1 MANELAIDTQ
11 NYCIVLYNKKF
22 VLPAKE
28 GDGEAIMFVISKE
41 EMVENR
47 TEKNQQPKDSTT
59 AAKQEQI
66 ANDLLTS
73 SATKTTACKHP
84 RVPC

>member
-1 MANELAIDTQ
+1 
-11 NYCIVLYNKKF
+11 
-22 VLPAKE
+22 
-28 GDGEAIMFVISKE
+28 MFVVSKE
-41 EMVENR
+41 EMVESR